1 MVTLKRKIKVIESL
15 PPEDNKK
22 NAASNLISIFII
34 IIILGILIFIGYK
47 LLMPYFNAVDINKII
62 GKRINITKCNT
73 KDYIIINQDKSY
85 SLSLTNENCETKH
98 YEGNLKIK
106 NNEIIFENSIKGI
119 IDNNYNIIINNN
131 LFESEKWMKKLK
143 RY

>member
-1 MVTLKRKIKVIESL
+1 MATLKNKIKVIDSL
-15 PPEDNKK
+15 PHENNKK
-22 NAASNLISIFII
+22 TSTNKIVVAFIT

-47 LLMPYFNAVDINKII
+47 LWMPYFNAVDINKII
-62 GKRINITKCNT
+62 GKRINITKCYT
-73 KDYIIINQDKSY
+73 KDYIIISKDKSY
-85 SLSLTNENCETKH
+85 SLSLTNENCETTH

-131 LFESEKWMKKLK
+131 IFESDKNE
-143 RY
+143 